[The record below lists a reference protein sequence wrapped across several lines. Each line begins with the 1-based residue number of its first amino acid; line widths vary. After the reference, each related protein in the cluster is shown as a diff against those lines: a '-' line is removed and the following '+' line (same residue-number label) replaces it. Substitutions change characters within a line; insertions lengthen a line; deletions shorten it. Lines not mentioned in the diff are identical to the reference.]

1 MKHIVKRGKHTQ
13 EYDERKLYASIF
25 AAAVAVRVPQ
35 QEAELVAK
43 QVCQDVSNW
52 LADKHE
58 VTAGD
63 IHRQAAK
70 HLRAYNPDAGYIY
83 DTHREIS

>member
-1 MKHIVKRGKHTQ
+1 MKHIVKRAKHTE

-25 AAAVAVRVPQ
+25 AACIAVRVPQ

-43 QVCQDVSNW
+43 QVCQDVGGW

-58 VTAGD
+58 VTASD

-70 HLRAYNPDAGYIY
+70 NLK
-83 DTHREIS
+83 EIVRRLLP